1 MSKNN
6 IAELIRQR
14 RAEAKLSQGELAK
27 RLGTS
32 QQHVSAW
39 ERAVW
44 TPGPRMARALAGV
57 LGGNL
62 GDYLPC

>member
-6 IAELIRQR
+6 IAELIRTR
-14 RAEAKLSQGELAK
+14 RAAANISQGELAK
-27 RLGTS
+27 RIGTS

-44 TPGPRMARALAGV
+44 TPGPRMARALVGV
-57 LGGNL
+57 LGGSL